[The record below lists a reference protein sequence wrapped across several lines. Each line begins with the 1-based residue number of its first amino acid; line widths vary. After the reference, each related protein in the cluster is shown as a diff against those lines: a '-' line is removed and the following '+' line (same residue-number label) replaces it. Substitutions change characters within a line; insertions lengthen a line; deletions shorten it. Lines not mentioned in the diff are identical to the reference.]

1 MKEKLDKKWK
11 WTRVQNIEEAVM
23 QPVTSVD
30 VLQDLE
36 GDMTLKMIRKSAVN
50 ELGVLMFDPEAYND
64 QKSLLTIAR
73 YRLGREELLDYA
85 KMASRIRYT
94 ISRSVASLADE
105 HRDPGA
111 EHDLNQLLNSR
122 ASAEESA
129 EVGQSMMMLGWNPS
143 HPARKRLSM
152 HQLSSAKR
160 LEIVKRA
167 ASKQ

>member
-1 MKEKLDKKWK
+1 
-11 WTRVQNIEEAVM
+11 
-23 QPVTSVD
+23 
-30 VLQDLE
+30 
-36 GDMTLKMIRKSAVN
+36 
-50 ELGVLMFDPEAYND
+50 
-64 QKSLLTIAR
+64 
-73 YRLGREELLDYA
+73 LLDYA

-105 HRDPGA
+105 HRDPVA
-111 EHDLNQLLNSR
+111 EHELNQLLNSR

-129 EVGQSMMMLGWNPS
+129 EVGQSMMRLGYNPS